1 MTDTEDHGFELRMV
15 KTGPIEFK
23 TIFDQEHF
31 PELMFD
37 EPERSGGANEYP
49 NAARIVTAAIANCLS
64 ASLSFCLTKSKVE
77 IEELKTKAKCT
88 MGRNEDGRLRIKKIA
103 VEIETRLD
111 EEKEKKIKR
120 CIDMFEK
127 FCVVSQSLAEG
138 IEIEAKVK
146 KME

>member
-1 MTDTEDHGFELRMV
+1 MNDEENHGFELKMV

-23 TIFDQEHF
+23 TIFDQDHF

-37 EPERSGGANEYP
+37 EPERSGGANKYP
-49 NAARIVTAAIANCLS
+49 NAARIVTAAMANCLS

-77 IEELKTKAKCT
+77 IEELTTKAKCI
-88 MGRNEDGRLRIKKIA
+88 MGRNEDGRLRIKKIE
-103 VEIETRLD
+103 VEIETKLD
-111 EEKEKKIKR
+111 KEKEKKIQR

-138 IEIEAKVK
+138 IEIETKVK
-146 KME
+146 TK

>member
-1 MTDTEDHGFELRMV
+1 MNETDHEFELRMV

-37 EPERSGGANEYP
+37 EPERSGGENKYP

-77 IEELKTKAKCT
+77 IEELKTRAKCT
-88 MGRNEDGRLRIKKIA
+88 MGRNEEGRLRIKK
-103 VEIETRLD
+103 VEIEIETKLD
-111 EEKEKKIKR
+111 QEKEKKIKR
-120 CIDMFEK
+120 CIEMFEK
-127 FCVVSQSLAEG
+127 FCVVSQSLTEG

-146 KME
+146 EK